1 MITAEQIQQLLN
13 AQNNNDFISV
23 AKIANEL
30 LQIAPE
36 NDFLL
41 QAKAIALF
49 NLKNYSEAISVM
61 KLAVATNPANLELQ
75 SQLANIL
82 LQGSN
87 EESDW
92 LYAKNI
98 LLNLPQNIKNLLL
111 LTSAFYKLSD
121 WINTKFFGEK
131 TITLSQKSNNKEDKL
146 NDKNFIDILFYL
158 ARSSL
163 KLNNFNSAAKYY
175 ELLYLIYPKNKEVV
189 NNLVFSLHCN
199 GDAEKAYYILDNSD
213 FDELEKL
220 NHHIMLDNYCSFI
233 TCQQMGEIA
242 RRRADLIAQQIPQ
255 KNFDFD
261 KYKQQFLLNF
271 HENSKNF
278 SENLVEKNSSP
289 QKKLKIGVVVSTFM
303 LNEWVSAIF
312 RQLCKNHRQTLEIHL
327 YLIRH
332 DNSIVADKNHCDF
345 YQSVQD
351 ITHLND
357 QQSAD
362 KIYNDG
368 VHILIST
375 ISHAFYGRLPMFA
388 MKPSPIQFSW
398 INWFGTSGIPTM
410 DYFPV
415 SNFDVPNQQYAQ
427 QFNEKP
433 LYFPDLW
440 CLVPK
445 NEMAEKFYKKRPFSE
460 NIMNKNIV
468 FGNFNIPE
476 KITPQTLKLWA
487 LALNAVENSQLIY
500 MRGTLVDNALCEKY
514 FQELAKYNVKNLRQ
528 RVQFIANKTREEYF
542 DCYQHIDFV
551 LDAFPASGGATIA
564 DSLQM
569 SVPALTV
576 TGNLVIGRMAGSFL
590 KAVGLENWICQNE
603 TEFVEKVKYFA
614 APNQRKYLNDLH
626 NNLREITLKSAICD
640 VELFAK
646 NFETKMWEIWNDFLN
661 S

>member
-13 AQNNNDFISV
+13 AQNDKDFSTALKISE
-23 AKIANEL
+23 EL
-30 LQIAPE
+30 LKLAPQS
-36 NDFLL
+36 DFLL

-49 NLKNYSEAISVM
+49 NLNNYSEAISTI
-61 KLAVATNPANLELQ
+61 KLAVTTNPENLDLQ

-87 EESDW
+87 KESDCI
-92 LYAKNI
+92 YAKDI
-98 LLNLPQNIKNLLL
+98 LLNLPPTTKNLSL
-111 LTSAFYKLSD
+111 LTFAFYKLSD
-121 WINTKFFGEK
+121 WLNAKFFGEK
-131 TITLSQKSNNKEDKL
+131 LLTSSKKSKNKENKL
-146 NDKNFIDILFYL
+146 NDEDFINILFYL

-163 KLNNFNSAAKYY
+163 KLNIFNSAANYY
-175 ELLYLIYPKNKEVV
+175 ELLYAIYPKNEEVV
-189 NNLVFSLHCN
+189 NNLVFALQYN
-199 GDAEKAYYILDNSD
+199 GDAEKAYSILESSE
-213 FDELEKL
+213 FDELSKL
-220 NHHIMLDNYCSFI
+220 NTHIMLDNYCSFI
-233 TCQQMGEIA
+233 DCQKMGQIS
-242 RRRADLIAQQIPQ
+242 RRRAELIAKQIPQ

-433 LYFPDLW
+433 LFFPDLW

-445 NEMAEKFYKKRPFSE
+445 NEMAEKCYKKRPFSE
-460 NIMNKNIV
+460 QILNKNIV

-640 VELFAK
+640 AELFAK

>member
-41 QAKAIALF
+41 QAKATALF
-49 NLKNYSEAISVM
+49 NLANYFDAIQTI
-61 KLAVATNPANLELQ
+61 KTALQ
-75 SQLANIL
+75 
-82 LQGSN
+82 
-87 EESDW
+87 
-92 LYAKNI
+92 
-98 LLNLPQNIKNLLL
+98 
-111 LTSAFYKLSD
+111 
-121 WINTKFFGEK
+121 
-131 TITLSQKSNNKEDKL
+131 
-146 NDKNFIDILFYL
+146 
-158 ARSSL
+158 
-163 KLNNFNSAAKYY
+163 
-175 ELLYLIYPKNKEVV
+175 IYPKNNQLLNSFASMLKILTQNV
-189 NNLVFSLHCN
+189 NNIFDDNLLLFLAQTCKDLSFFASAVIFYRQLYNKNQNQNQNTKFLLDYIYCLQQS
-199 GDAEKAYYILDNSD
+199 GDAEIAHDLVQQTPSSEFAKTSIYIL
-213 FDELEKL
+213 L
-220 NHHIMLDNYCSFI
+220 NNYCSFI

-468 FGNFNIPE
+468 FGNFNTSD

-614 APNQRKYLNDLH
+614 ATNQRKYLNNLH

-640 VELFAK
+640 AELFAK

>member
-41 QAKAIALF
+41 QAKATALF
-49 NLKNYSEAISVM
+49 NQANYFDAIQTI
-61 KLAVATNPANLELQ
+61 KTALQ
-75 SQLANIL
+75 
-82 LQGSN
+82 
-87 EESDW
+87 
-92 LYAKNI
+92 
-98 LLNLPQNIKNLLL
+98 
-111 LTSAFYKLSD
+111 
-121 WINTKFFGEK
+121 
-131 TITLSQKSNNKEDKL
+131 
-146 NDKNFIDILFYL
+146 
-158 ARSSL
+158 
-163 KLNNFNSAAKYY
+163 
-175 ELLYLIYPKNKEVV
+175 IYPKNNQLLNSFASMLKILTQNV
-189 NNLVFSLHCN
+189 NNIFDDNLLLFLAQTCKDLSFFASAVIFYRQLYNKNQNQNQNTKFLLDYIYCLQQS
-199 GDAEKAYYILDNSD
+199 GDAEIAHNLVQQTPSSEFAKTSIYIL
-213 FDELEKL
+213 L
-220 NHHIMLDNYCSFI
+220 NNYCSFI

-242 RRRADLIAQQIPQ
+242 RRRANLIAQQIPQ

-614 APNQRKYLNDLH
+614 SPNQRKYLNDLH

-640 VELFAK
+640 AELFAK

>member
-41 QAKAIALF
+41 QAKATALF
-49 NLKNYSEAISVM
+49 NQANYFDAIQTI
-61 KLAVATNPANLELQ
+61 KTALQ
-75 SQLANIL
+75 
-82 LQGSN
+82 
-87 EESDW
+87 
-92 LYAKNI
+92 
-98 LLNLPQNIKNLLL
+98 
-111 LTSAFYKLSD
+111 
-121 WINTKFFGEK
+121 
-131 TITLSQKSNNKEDKL
+131 
-146 NDKNFIDILFYL
+146 
-158 ARSSL
+158 
-163 KLNNFNSAAKYY
+163 
-175 ELLYLIYPKNKEVV
+175 IYPKNNQLLNSFASMLKILTQNV
-189 NNLVFSLHCN
+189 NNIFDDNLLLFLAQTCKDLSFFASAVIFYRQLYNKNQNQNQNTKFLLDYIYCLQQS
-199 GDAEKAYYILDNSD
+199 GDAEIAHDLVQQTPSSEFAKTSIYIL
-213 FDELEKL
+213 L
-220 NHHIMLDNYCSFI
+220 NNYCSFI

-640 VELFAK
+640 AELFAK

>member
-49 NLKNYSEAISVM
+49 NLANYFDAIQTI
-61 KLAVATNPANLELQ
+61 KTALQ
-75 SQLANIL
+75 
-82 LQGSN
+82 
-87 EESDW
+87 
-92 LYAKNI
+92 
-98 LLNLPQNIKNLLL
+98 
-111 LTSAFYKLSD
+111 
-121 WINTKFFGEK
+121 
-131 TITLSQKSNNKEDKL
+131 
-146 NDKNFIDILFYL
+146 
-158 ARSSL
+158 
-163 KLNNFNSAAKYY
+163 
-175 ELLYLIYPKNKEVV
+175 IYPKNNQLLNSFASMLKILTQNV
-189 NNLVFSLHCN
+189 NNIFDDNLLLFLAQTCKDLSFFASAVIFYRQLYNKNQNQNQNTKFLLDYIYCLQQS
-199 GDAEKAYYILDNSD
+199 GDAEIAHDLVQQTPSSEFAKTSIYIL
-213 FDELEKL
+213 L
-220 NHHIMLDNYCSFI
+220 NNYCSFI

-278 SENLVEKNSSP
+278 SENLVEKNSST

-433 LYFPDLW
+433 LFFPSTWELA
-440 CLVPK
+440 PK
-445 NEMAEKFYKKRPFSE
+445 NEMATKHYKPRPFSE
-460 NIMNKNIV
+460 NIVNKNIV
-468 FGNFNIPE
+468 FGNFNTSD

-640 VELFAK
+640 AELFAK

>member
-41 QAKAIALF
+41 QAKATALF
-49 NLKNYSEAISVM
+49 NLANYFDAIQTI
-61 KLAVATNPANLELQ
+61 KTALQ
-75 SQLANIL
+75 
-82 LQGSN
+82 
-87 EESDW
+87 
-92 LYAKNI
+92 
-98 LLNLPQNIKNLLL
+98 
-111 LTSAFYKLSD
+111 
-121 WINTKFFGEK
+121 
-131 TITLSQKSNNKEDKL
+131 
-146 NDKNFIDILFYL
+146 
-158 ARSSL
+158 
-163 KLNNFNSAAKYY
+163 
-175 ELLYLIYPKNKEVV
+175 IYPKNNQLLNSFASMLKILTQNV
-189 NNLVFSLHCN
+189 NNIFDDNLLLFLAQTCKDLSFFASAVIFYRQLYNKNQNQNQNTKFLLDYIYCLQQS
-199 GDAEKAYYILDNSD
+199 GDAEIAHDLVQQTPSSEFAKTSIYIL
-213 FDELEKL
+213 L
-220 NHHIMLDNYCSFI
+220 NNYCSFI

-433 LYFPDLW
+433 LFFPSTWELA
-440 CLVPK
+440 PK
-445 NEMAEKFYKKRPFSE
+445 NEMATKHYKPRPFSE
-460 NIMNKNIV
+460 NIVNKNIV
-468 FGNFNIPE
+468 FGNFNTSD

-640 VELFAK
+640 AELFAK

>member
-41 QAKAIALF
+41 QAKATALF
-49 NLKNYSEAISVM
+49 NLANYFDAIQTI
-61 KLAVATNPANLELQ
+61 KTALQ
-75 SQLANIL
+75 
-82 LQGSN
+82 
-87 EESDW
+87 
-92 LYAKNI
+92 
-98 LLNLPQNIKNLLL
+98 
-111 LTSAFYKLSD
+111 
-121 WINTKFFGEK
+121 
-131 TITLSQKSNNKEDKL
+131 
-146 NDKNFIDILFYL
+146 
-158 ARSSL
+158 
-163 KLNNFNSAAKYY
+163 
-175 ELLYLIYPKNKEVV
+175 IYPKNNQLLNSFASMLKILTQNV
-189 NNLVFSLHCN
+189 NNIFDDNLLLFLAQTCKDLSFFASAVIFYRQLYNKNQNQNQNQNTKFLLDYIYCLQQS
-199 GDAEKAYYILDNSD
+199 GDAEIAHDLVQQTPSSEFAKTSIYIL
-213 FDELEKL
+213 L
-220 NHHIMLDNYCSFI
+220 NNYCSFI

-242 RRRADLIAQQIPQ
+242 RRRANLIAQQIPQ

-351 ITHLND
+351 ISNLND

-375 ISHAFYGRLPMFA
+375 INHAFYGRLPMFA

-640 VELFAK
+640 AELFAK

>member
-41 QAKAIALF
+41 QAKATALF
-49 NLKNYSEAISVM
+49 NQANYFDAIQTI
-61 KLAVATNPANLELQ
+61 KTALQ
-75 SQLANIL
+75 
-82 LQGSN
+82 
-87 EESDW
+87 
-92 LYAKNI
+92 
-98 LLNLPQNIKNLLL
+98 
-111 LTSAFYKLSD
+111 
-121 WINTKFFGEK
+121 
-131 TITLSQKSNNKEDKL
+131 
-146 NDKNFIDILFYL
+146 
-158 ARSSL
+158 
-163 KLNNFNSAAKYY
+163 
-175 ELLYLIYPKNKEVV
+175 IYPKNNQLLNSFASMLKILTQNV
-189 NNLVFSLHCN
+189 NNIFDDNLLLFLAQTCKDLSFFASAVIFYRQLYNKNQNNKNQNQNTKFLFDYIYCLQQS
-199 GDAEKAYYILDNSD
+199 GDAEIAHDLVQQTPSSEFAKTSIYIL
-213 FDELEKL
+213 L
-220 NHHIMLDNYCSFI
+220 NNYCSFI

-242 RRRADLIAQQIPQ
+242 RRRANLIAQQIPQ

-433 LYFPDLW
+433 LFFPSTWELA
-440 CLVPK
+440 PK
-445 NEMAEKFYKKRPFSE
+445 NEMATKHYKPRPFSE
-460 NIMNKNIV
+460 NIVNKNIV
-468 FGNFNIPE
+468 FGNFNTSD

-640 VELFAK
+640 AELFAK

>member
-1 MITAEQIQQLLN
+1 QSGDAEIAHDLVQQTPSSE
-13 AQNNNDFISV
+13 F
-23 AKIANEL
+23 AKTSI
-30 LQIAPE
+30 
-36 NDFLL
+36 
-41 QAKAIALF
+41 
-49 NLKNYSEAISVM
+49 Y
-61 KLAVATNPANLELQ
+61 
-75 SQLANIL
+75 
-82 LQGSN
+82 
-87 EESDW
+87 
-92 LYAKNI
+92 I
-98 LLNLPQNIKNLLL
+98 LLN
-111 LTSAFYKLSD
+111 
-121 WINTKFFGEK
+121 
-131 TITLSQKSNNKEDKL
+131 
-146 NDKNFIDILFYL
+146 
-158 ARSSL
+158 
-163 KLNNFNSAAKYY
+163 
-175 ELLYLIYPKNKEVV
+175 
-189 NNLVFSLHCN
+189 
-199 GDAEKAYYILDNSD
+199 
-213 FDELEKL
+213 
-220 NHHIMLDNYCSFI
+220 NYCSFI

-242 RRRADLIAQQIPQ
+242 RRRANLIAQQIPQ

-278 SENLVEKNSSP
+278 SENLVEKDSSP

-433 LYFPDLW
+433 LFFPDLW

-640 VELFAK
+640 AELFAK

>member
-41 QAKAIALF
+41 QAKATALF
-49 NLKNYSEAISVM
+49 NQANYFDAIQTI
-61 KLAVATNPANLELQ
+61 KTALQ
-75 SQLANIL
+75 
-82 LQGSN
+82 
-87 EESDW
+87 
-92 LYAKNI
+92 
-98 LLNLPQNIKNLLL
+98 
-111 LTSAFYKLSD
+111 
-121 WINTKFFGEK
+121 
-131 TITLSQKSNNKEDKL
+131 
-146 NDKNFIDILFYL
+146 
-158 ARSSL
+158 
-163 KLNNFNSAAKYY
+163 
-175 ELLYLIYPKNKEVV
+175 IYPKNNQLLNSFASMLKILTQNV
-189 NNLVFSLHCN
+189 NNIFDDNLLLFLAQTCKDLSFFASAVIFYRQLYNKNQNQNQNTKFLLDYIYCLQQS
-199 GDAEKAYYILDNSD
+199 GDAEIAHDLVQQTPSSEFAKTSIYIL
-213 FDELEKL
+213 L
-220 NHHIMLDNYCSFI
+220 NNYCSFI

-242 RRRADLIAQQIPQ
+242 RRRANLIAQQIPQ

-368 VHILIST
+368 VHSLIST

-614 APNQRKYLNDLH
+614 SPNQRKYLNDLH

-640 VELFAK
+640 AELFAK

>member
-41 QAKAIALF
+41 QAKATALF
-49 NLKNYSEAISVM
+49 NQANYFDAIQTI
-61 KLAVATNPANLELQ
+61 KTALQ
-75 SQLANIL
+75 
-82 LQGSN
+82 
-87 EESDW
+87 
-92 LYAKNI
+92 
-98 LLNLPQNIKNLLL
+98 
-111 LTSAFYKLSD
+111 
-121 WINTKFFGEK
+121 
-131 TITLSQKSNNKEDKL
+131 
-146 NDKNFIDILFYL
+146 
-158 ARSSL
+158 
-163 KLNNFNSAAKYY
+163 
-175 ELLYLIYPKNKEVV
+175 IYPKNNQLLNSFASMLKILTQNV
-189 NNLVFSLHCN
+189 NNIFDDNLLLFLAQTCKDLSFFASAVIFYRQLYNKNQHQNQNTKFLLDYIYCLQQS
-199 GDAEKAYYILDNSD
+199 GDAEIAHDLVQQTPSSEFAKTSIYIL
-213 FDELEKL
+213 L
-220 NHHIMLDNYCSFI
+220 NNYCSFI

-278 SENLVEKNSSP
+278 SENLVEKNSST

-351 ITHLND
+351 ITNLND

-476 KITPQTLKLWA
+476 KITPQTLKLWV

-500 MRGTLVDNALCEKY
+500 MRGTLVDNTLCEKY

-551 LDAFPASGGATIA
+551 LDAFPASCGATIA

-640 VELFAK
+640 AELFAK

>member
-41 QAKAIALF
+41 QAKATALF
-49 NLKNYSEAISVM
+49 NQANYFDAIQTI
-61 KLAVATNPANLELQ
+61 KTALQIYPANNQLLNSFASMLKILTQNVNNIFDDNLLLFLAQTCKDLSFFASAVIFYRQLYNKNQNQNQNTKFLLDYIYCLQ
-75 SQLANIL
+75 QSGDAEIAHNLVQ
-82 LQGSN
+82 QTPSS
-87 EESDW
+87 EF
-92 LYAKNI
+92 AKTSIYI
-98 LLNLPQNIKNLLL
+98 LLN
-111 LTSAFYKLSD
+111 
-121 WINTKFFGEK
+121 
-131 TITLSQKSNNKEDKL
+131 
-146 NDKNFIDILFYL
+146 
-158 ARSSL
+158 
-163 KLNNFNSAAKYY
+163 
-175 ELLYLIYPKNKEVV
+175 
-189 NNLVFSLHCN
+189 
-199 GDAEKAYYILDNSD
+199 
-213 FDELEKL
+213 
-220 NHHIMLDNYCSFI
+220 NYCSFI

-278 SENLVEKNSSP
+278 SENLVEKNSSSP
-289 QKKLKIGVVVSTFM
+289 RKKLKIGVVVSTFM

-551 LDAFPASGGATIA
+551 LDAFPAFGGATIA

-614 APNQRKYLNDLH
+614 SPNQRKYLNDLH

-640 VELFAK
+640 AELFAK

>member
-41 QAKAIALF
+41 QAKATALF
-49 NLKNYSEAISVM
+49 NLANYFDAIQTI
-61 KLAVATNPANLELQ
+61 KTALQ
-75 SQLANIL
+75 
-82 LQGSN
+82 
-87 EESDW
+87 
-92 LYAKNI
+92 
-98 LLNLPQNIKNLLL
+98 
-111 LTSAFYKLSD
+111 
-121 WINTKFFGEK
+121 
-131 TITLSQKSNNKEDKL
+131 
-146 NDKNFIDILFYL
+146 
-158 ARSSL
+158 
-163 KLNNFNSAAKYY
+163 
-175 ELLYLIYPKNKEVV
+175 IYPKNNQLLNSFASMLKILTQNV
-189 NNLVFSLHCN
+189 NNIFDDNLLLFLAQTCKDLSFFASAVIFYRQLYNKNQNQNQNTKFLLDYIYCLQQS
-199 GDAEKAYYILDNSD
+199 GDAEIAHDLVQQTPSSEFAKTSIYIL
-213 FDELEKL
+213 L
-220 NHHIMLDNYCSFI
+220 NNYCSFI

-278 SENLVEKNSSP
+278 SENLVEKNSSSP
-289 QKKLKIGVVVSTFM
+289 RKKLKIGVVVSTFM

-500 MRGTLVDNALCEKY
+500 MRGTLVDNTLCEKY

-569 SVPALTV
+569 SVPTLTV

-640 VELFAK
+640 AELFAK
-646 NFETKMWEIWNDFLN
+646 NFETKMWKIWNDFLN

>member
-41 QAKAIALF
+41 QAKATALF
-49 NLKNYSEAISVM
+49 NLANYFDAIQTI
-61 KLAVATNPANLELQ
+61 KTALQ
-75 SQLANIL
+75 
-82 LQGSN
+82 
-87 EESDW
+87 
-92 LYAKNI
+92 
-98 LLNLPQNIKNLLL
+98 
-111 LTSAFYKLSD
+111 
-121 WINTKFFGEK
+121 
-131 TITLSQKSNNKEDKL
+131 
-146 NDKNFIDILFYL
+146 
-158 ARSSL
+158 
-163 KLNNFNSAAKYY
+163 
-175 ELLYLIYPKNKEVV
+175 IYPKNNQLLNSFASMLKILTQNV
-189 NNLVFSLHCN
+189 NNIFDDNLLLFLAQTCKDLSFFASAVIFYRQLYNKNQNQNQNTKFLLDYIYCLQQS
-199 GDAEKAYYILDNSD
+199 GDAEIAHDLVQQTPSSEFAKTSIYIL
-213 FDELEKL
+213 L
-220 NHHIMLDNYCSFI
+220 NNYCSFI

-242 RRRADLIAQQIPQ
+242 RRRANLIAQQIPQ

-351 ITHLND
+351 ITDLSD
-357 QQSAD
+357 EQSAN

-375 ISHAFYGRLPMFA
+375 ITHAFYGRLEMFA
-388 MKPSPIQFSW
+388 MKPAPIQFSW

-640 VELFAK
+640 AELFAK

>member
-41 QAKAIALF
+41 QAKATALF
-49 NLKNYSEAISVM
+49 NQANYFDAIQTI
-61 KLAVATNPANLELQ
+61 KTALQ
-75 SQLANIL
+75 
-82 LQGSN
+82 
-87 EESDW
+87 
-92 LYAKNI
+92 
-98 LLNLPQNIKNLLL
+98 
-111 LTSAFYKLSD
+111 
-121 WINTKFFGEK
+121 
-131 TITLSQKSNNKEDKL
+131 
-146 NDKNFIDILFYL
+146 
-158 ARSSL
+158 
-163 KLNNFNSAAKYY
+163 
-175 ELLYLIYPKNKEVV
+175 IYPKNNQLLNSFASMLKILTQNV
-189 NNLVFSLHCN
+189 NNIFDDNLLLFLAQTCKDLSFFASAVIFYRQLYNKNQNQNQNTKFLLDYIYCLQQS
-199 GDAEKAYYILDNSD
+199 GDAEIAHDLVQQTPSSEFAKTSIYIL
-213 FDELEKL
+213 L
-220 NHHIMLDNYCSFI
+220 NNYCSFI

-242 RRRADLIAQQIPQ
+242 RRRAELIAKQIPQ

-278 SENLVEKNSSP
+278 SENLVEKNSSSP
-289 QKKLKIGVVVSTFM
+289 RKKLKIGVVVSTFM

-312 RQLCKNHRQTLEIHL
+312 RQLCKNHWQTLEIHL

-640 VELFAK
+640 AELFAK
-646 NFETKMWEIWNDFLN
+646 NFEIKMWEIWNDFLN

>member
-41 QAKAIALF
+41 QAKATALF
-49 NLKNYSEAISVM
+49 NLANYFDAIQTI
-61 KLAVATNPANLELQ
+61 KTALQ
-75 SQLANIL
+75 
-82 LQGSN
+82 
-87 EESDW
+87 
-92 LYAKNI
+92 
-98 LLNLPQNIKNLLL
+98 
-111 LTSAFYKLSD
+111 
-121 WINTKFFGEK
+121 
-131 TITLSQKSNNKEDKL
+131 
-146 NDKNFIDILFYL
+146 
-158 ARSSL
+158 
-163 KLNNFNSAAKYY
+163 
-175 ELLYLIYPKNKEVV
+175 IYPKNNQLLNSFASMLKILTQNV
-189 NNLVFSLHCN
+189 NNIFDDNLLLFLAQTCKDLSFFASAVIFYRQLYNKNQNQNQNQNTKFLLDYIYCLQQS
-199 GDAEKAYYILDNSD
+199 GDAEIAHDLVQQTPSSEFAKTSIYIL
-213 FDELEKL
+213 L
-220 NHHIMLDNYCSFI
+220 NNYCSFI

-433 LYFPDLW
+433 LFFPSTWELA
-440 CLVPK
+440 PK
-445 NEMAEKFYKKRPFSE
+445 NEMATKHYKPRPFSE
-460 NIMNKNIV
+460 NIVNKNIV
-468 FGNFNIPE
+468 FGNFNTSD

-614 APNQRKYLNDLH
+614 TPNQRKYLNDLH

-640 VELFAK
+640 AELFAK

>member
-41 QAKAIALF
+41 QAKATALF
-49 NLKNYSEAISVM
+49 NQANYFDAIQTI
-61 KLAVATNPANLELQ
+61 KTALQ
-75 SQLANIL
+75 
-82 LQGSN
+82 
-87 EESDW
+87 
-92 LYAKNI
+92 
-98 LLNLPQNIKNLLL
+98 
-111 LTSAFYKLSD
+111 
-121 WINTKFFGEK
+121 
-131 TITLSQKSNNKEDKL
+131 
-146 NDKNFIDILFYL
+146 
-158 ARSSL
+158 
-163 KLNNFNSAAKYY
+163 
-175 ELLYLIYPKNKEVV
+175 IYPKNNQLLNSFASMLKILTQNV
-189 NNLVFSLHCN
+189 NNIFDDNLLLFLAQTCKDLSFFASAVIFYRQLYNKNQNQNQNTKFLLDYIYCLQQS
-199 GDAEKAYYILDNSD
+199 GDAEIAHDLVQQTPSSEFAKTSIYIL
-213 FDELEKL
+213 L
-220 NHHIMLDNYCSFI
+220 NNYCSFI

-242 RRRADLIAQQIPQ
+242 RRRANLIAQQIPQ

-278 SENLVEKNSSP
+278 SENLVEKNSSL

-640 VELFAK
+640 AELFAK

>member
-41 QAKAIALF
+41 QAKATALF
-49 NLKNYSEAISVM
+49 NQANYFDAIQTI
-61 KLAVATNPANLELQ
+61 KTALQ
-75 SQLANIL
+75 
-82 LQGSN
+82 
-87 EESDW
+87 
-92 LYAKNI
+92 
-98 LLNLPQNIKNLLL
+98 
-111 LTSAFYKLSD
+111 
-121 WINTKFFGEK
+121 
-131 TITLSQKSNNKEDKL
+131 
-146 NDKNFIDILFYL
+146 
-158 ARSSL
+158 
-163 KLNNFNSAAKYY
+163 
-175 ELLYLIYPKNKEVV
+175 IYPKNNQLLNSFASMLKILTQNV
-189 NNLVFSLHCN
+189 NNIFDDNLLLFLAQTCKDLSFFASAVIFYRQLYNKNQNQNQNTKFLLDYIYCLQQS
-199 GDAEKAYYILDNSD
+199 GDAEIAHDLVQQTPSSEFAKTSIYIL
-213 FDELEKL
+213 L
-220 NHHIMLDNYCSFI
+220 NNYCSFI

-242 RRRADLIAQQIPQ
+242 RRRANLIAQQIPQ

-640 VELFAK
+640 AELFAK

>member
-41 QAKAIALF
+41 QAKATALF
-49 NLKNYSEAISVM
+49 NQANYFDAIQTI
-61 KLAVATNPANLELQ
+61 KTALQ
-75 SQLANIL
+75 
-82 LQGSN
+82 
-87 EESDW
+87 
-92 LYAKNI
+92 
-98 LLNLPQNIKNLLL
+98 
-111 LTSAFYKLSD
+111 
-121 WINTKFFGEK
+121 
-131 TITLSQKSNNKEDKL
+131 
-146 NDKNFIDILFYL
+146 
-158 ARSSL
+158 
-163 KLNNFNSAAKYY
+163 
-175 ELLYLIYPKNKEVV
+175 IYPKNNQLLNSFASMLKILTQNV
-189 NNLVFSLHCN
+189 NNIFDDNLLLFLAQTCKDLSFFASAVIFYRQLYNKNQNQNTKFLLDYIYCLQQS
-199 GDAEKAYYILDNSD
+199 GDAEIAHDLVQQTPSSEFAKTSIYIL
-213 FDELEKL
+213 L
-220 NHHIMLDNYCSFI
+220 NNYCSFI

-242 RRRADLIAQQIPQ
+242 RRRANLIAQQIPQ

-278 SENLVEKNSSP
+278 SENLVEKNSSSP
-289 QKKLKIGVVVSTFM
+289 RKKLKIGVVVSTFM

-433 LYFPDLW
+433 LFFPSTWELA
-440 CLVPK
+440 PK
-445 NEMAEKFYKKRPFSE
+445 NEMATKHYKPRPFSE
-460 NIMNKNIV
+460 KIVNKNIV
-468 FGNFNIPE
+468 FGNFNTSD

-640 VELFAK
+640 AELFAK

>member
-41 QAKAIALF
+41 QAKATALF
-49 NLKNYSEAISVM
+49 NLANYFDAIQTI
-61 KLAVATNPANLELQ
+61 KTALQ
-75 SQLANIL
+75 
-82 LQGSN
+82 
-87 EESDW
+87 
-92 LYAKNI
+92 
-98 LLNLPQNIKNLLL
+98 
-111 LTSAFYKLSD
+111 
-121 WINTKFFGEK
+121 
-131 TITLSQKSNNKEDKL
+131 
-146 NDKNFIDILFYL
+146 
-158 ARSSL
+158 
-163 KLNNFNSAAKYY
+163 
-175 ELLYLIYPKNKEVV
+175 IYPKNNQLLNSFASMLKILTQNV
-189 NNLVFSLHCN
+189 NNIFDDNLLLFLAQTCKDLSFFASAVIFYRQLYNKNQNQNQNTKFLLDYIYCLQQS
-199 GDAEKAYYILDNSD
+199 GDAEIAHDLVQQTPSSEFAKTSIYIL
-213 FDELEKL
+213 L
-220 NHHIMLDNYCSFI
+220 NNYCSFI

-242 RRRADLIAQQIPQ
+242 RRRANLIAQQIPQ

-332 DNSIVADKNHCDF
+332 DNSIVADKNHCYF

-433 LYFPDLW
+433 LFFPSTWELA
-440 CLVPK
+440 PK
-445 NEMAEKFYKKRPFSE
+445 NEMATKHYKPRPFSE
-460 NIMNKNIV
+460 NIVNKNIV
-468 FGNFNIPE
+468 FGNFNTSD

-640 VELFAK
+640 AELFAK

>member
-41 QAKAIALF
+41 QAKATALF
-49 NLKNYSEAISVM
+49 NQANYFDAIQTI
-61 KLAVATNPANLELQ
+61 KTALQ
-75 SQLANIL
+75 
-82 LQGSN
+82 
-87 EESDW
+87 
-92 LYAKNI
+92 
-98 LLNLPQNIKNLLL
+98 
-111 LTSAFYKLSD
+111 
-121 WINTKFFGEK
+121 
-131 TITLSQKSNNKEDKL
+131 
-146 NDKNFIDILFYL
+146 
-158 ARSSL
+158 
-163 KLNNFNSAAKYY
+163 
-175 ELLYLIYPKNKEVV
+175 IYPKNNQLLNSFASMLKILTQNV
-189 NNLVFSLHCN
+189 NNIFDDNLLLFLAQTCKDLSFFASAVIFYRQLYNKNQNQNQNTKFLLDYIYCLQQS
-199 GDAEKAYYILDNSD
+199 GDAEIAHNLVQQTPSSEFAKTSIYIL
-213 FDELEKL
+213 L
-220 NHHIMLDNYCSFI
+220 NNYCSFI

-278 SENLVEKNSSP
+278 SENLVEKNSSSP
-289 QKKLKIGVVVSTFM
+289 RKKLKIGVVVSTFM

-500 MRGTLVDNALCEKY
+500 MRGTLVDNTLCEKY

-614 APNQRKYLNDLH
+614 SPNQRKYLNDLH

-640 VELFAK
+640 AELFAK